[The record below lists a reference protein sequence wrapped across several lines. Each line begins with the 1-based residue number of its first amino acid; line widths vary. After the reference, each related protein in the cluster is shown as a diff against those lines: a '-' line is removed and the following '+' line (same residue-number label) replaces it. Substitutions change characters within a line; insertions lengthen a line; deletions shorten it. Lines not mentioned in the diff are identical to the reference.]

1 MKTQT
6 DLREQLRSIDHKS
19 YPLYK
24 SLQGSYQFP
33 KYTLSIDHV
42 QGDPFAA
49 PSQVRVTV
57 DRKEAGFPEF
67 TCQDDL
73 TRTALADELLR
84 TFGEEIRKYT
94 YKAKGSGK
102 SGQISVTSCGQEV
115 LKRTACEVGE
125 REIVARFSVGFPANG
140 RTIHARELEKIL
152 FEYLPACVEH
162 AFYYRNLKPEKIK
175 NVIELAKDRQAVRD
189 WLKEHGYVAFVAD
202 GAILPRESGI
212 SQRPMKQAVRFTS
225 PDSMRVELSLP
236 HKGKIT
242 GMGIREGIT
251 LIVGGGYH
259 GKSTLLNALELGVY
273 NHIAGDG
280 REYVITDET
289 AVKLR
294 AEDGRFIKDT
304 DISLFINDLPNGKDT
319 KHFSTEDASGST
331 SQAAGIVES
340 MEAGSRLILLD
351 EDTSA
356 TNFMV
361 RDAFM
366 QQVVSPEK
374 EPITPF
380 VSRAVELYEKA
391 GMSTILV
398 AGSSGAFFHI
408 ADTVIQMD
416 CYVPVDITEK
426 AKQLCGQFPV
436 SKEQP
441 KTFRFP
447 KSNRRMEKEK
457 NGGTRR
463 RDYRSGEV
471 RKDEPEQWKL
481 KTLGVDGFLLGKQHV
496 DLRYVEQLIDS
507 EQTAYLGMLLKYA
520 VEHLSDGKRTI
531 SDTAE
536 FLWKKMDEDGMGFV
550 ADRGRIS
557 GGYALPRKQEIYA
570 CLNRY
575 RA

>member
-67 TCQDDL
+67 TCKDDL

-175 NVIELAKDRQAVRD
+175 NVIELAKDQQAVRD

-447 KSNRRMEKEK
+447 ESNRRMEKEK

-520 VEHLSDGKRTI
+520 VEQLSDGKRTI

-536 FLWKKMDEDGMGFV
+536 FLWKKIDEDGMGFV

-557 GGYALPRKQEIYA
+557 GGYAIWLRKPK
-570 CLNRY
+570 
-575 RA
+575 

>member
-67 TCQDDL
+67 TCKDDL

-140 RTIHARELEKIL
+140 RTINARELEKIL

-175 NVIELAKDRQAVRD
+175 NVIELAKDQQAVRD

-447 KSNRRMEKEK
+447 ESCRRMEKEK

>member
-175 NVIELAKDRQAVRD
+175 NVIELAKDQQAVRD

-212 SQRPMKQAVRFTS
+212 SQRPMRQAVRFTS

-447 KSNRRMEKEK
+447 ESCRRMEKEK

>member
-175 NVIELAKDRQAVRD
+175 NVIELAKDQQAVRD

-447 KSNRRMEKEK
+447 ESCRRMEKEK

-536 FLWKKMDEDGMGFV
+536 FLWKKITEDGMGFV

>member
-67 TCQDDL
+67 TCKDDL

-84 TFGEEIRKYT
+84 TFEEEIRKYT

-115 LKRTACEVGE
+115 LKRTACEVEE

-175 NVIELAKDRQAVRD
+175 NVIELAKDQQAVRD

-447 KSNRRMEKEK
+447 ESCRRMEKEK

-536 FLWKKMDEDGMGFV
+536 FLWKKIDEDGMGFV

>member
-67 TCQDDL
+67 TCKDDL

-175 NVIELAKDRQAVRD
+175 NVIELAKDQQAVRG

-447 KSNRRMEKEK
+447 ESNRRMEKEK

-536 FLWKKMDEDGMGFV
+536 FLWKKIDEDGMGFV

>member
-42 QGDPFAA
+42 QGDPFAT

-175 NVIELAKDRQAVRD
+175 NVIELAKDQQAVRD

-212 SQRPMKQAVRFTS
+212 SQKPMKQAVRFTS
-225 PDSMRVELSLP
+225 PDSMRVEFSLP

-447 KSNRRMEKEK
+447 ESNRRMEKEK

-536 FLWKKMDEDGMGFV
+536 FLWKKIDEDGMGFV